1 MAKQKQV
8 SFVKN
13 LKELT
18 KEPKTVKFEDIEFEV
33 KNYLP
38 IIDKMAIIKLCLDNS
53 IDEDKKFDSAM
64 LDMVFNYS
72 LAKYYTNL
80 KIEDDVP
87 KMYDLLE
94 STGLMD
100 CILQNIPIKEIEF
113 LEECIE
119 SGLEEE
125 FLAIEREN
133 TFVNIVKKFLEDMN
147 NSVPEM
153 VKALEE
159 FDPEKLSMIKGML
172 DFEKG
177 ALNKK
182 VKN

>member
-18 KEPKTVKFEDIEFEV
+18 KEPKTVQFEEIEFQTLQ
-33 KNYLP
+33 YLP
-38 IIDKMAIIKLCLDNS
+38 IIDKMSIVKLCVENS
-53 IDEDKKFDSAM
+53 INEDKKFDSAM

-80 KIEDDVP
+80 AVTDDVS

-94 STGLMD
+94 SSGLMD

-113 LEECIE
+113 IEECIE

-133 TFVNIVKKFLEDMN
+133 TFVNVIKKLVEDIN
-147 NSVPEM
+147 GSVPEM
-153 VKALEE
+153 LKAMEE
-159 FDPEKLSMIKGML
+159 FDPNKLEMLKGML
-172 DFEKG
+172 DFEK
-177 ALNKK
+177 NSVKK